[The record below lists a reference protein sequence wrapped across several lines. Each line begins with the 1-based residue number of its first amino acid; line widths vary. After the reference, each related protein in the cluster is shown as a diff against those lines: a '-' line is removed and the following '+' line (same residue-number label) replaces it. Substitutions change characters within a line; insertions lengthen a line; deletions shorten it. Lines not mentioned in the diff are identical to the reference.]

1 MKIFLLLSVI
11 FSMAVSGEK
20 TTGSGDS
27 GAFDDIPAVIG
38 VGNDFNDI
46 PAFKGG
52 SSGGP
57 FNQQSSTTDSAGS
70 SRQQSSARST
80 ASAESG
86 QNGISQTD
94 DTNTPAVNSPKNV
107 PDTYVRGPRITGRE
121 CTKISARQF
130 KCKVINYEL
139 WVDPID
145 LPVPVPEPGSSIP
158 NLENNPN
165 DFRGSGSVK

>member
-1 MKIFLLLSVI
+1 MKKVFLLLSVI

-20 TTGSGDS
+20 TTGSGNS

-46 PAFKGG
+46 PTFKGG

-57 FNQQSSTTDSAGS
+57 FNQQSST
-70 SRQQSSARST
+70 QQSSARST
-80 ASAESG
+80 ASTAESS

-94 DTNTPAVNSPKNV
+94 DTNTPAVNSPKNI
-107 PDTYVRGPRITGRE
+107 PDTFVRGPKITGRE

-145 LPVPVPEPGSSIP
+145 LPVPDFEPGSSIP